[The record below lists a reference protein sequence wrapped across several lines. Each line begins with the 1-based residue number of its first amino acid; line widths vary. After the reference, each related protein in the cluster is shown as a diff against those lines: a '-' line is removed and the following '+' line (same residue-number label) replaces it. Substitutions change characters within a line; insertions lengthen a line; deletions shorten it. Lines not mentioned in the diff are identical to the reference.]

1 MLYLELLVL
10 LFCYKTLEELT
21 SECCCTDVTLPLLFF
36 GGFKG
41 LRFLSR
47 RMVKVVGAVPRCG
60 QSITAMHGKSE
71 HKT

>member
-1 MLYLELLVL
+1 MLFLEFLVL

-36 GGFKG
+36 GGLKG
-41 LRFLSR
+41 LNLDSQSE
-47 RMVKVVGAVPRCG
+47 VVGALHRCG
-60 QSITAMHGKSE
+60 QSITVMHGKSD